1 MGSTCS
7 HGSTA
12 CEGNRDVLVAG
23 GGKTFTATK
32 VTVTHDVA
40 AYEVVLV
47 PVVRGLEAV
56 VAASPP
62 KFGSVPVTVE
72 DRRGELV
79 HLALL
84 PATRCQ
90 EDVRFMPPLWCVD
103 KRDGEEPNM
112 EMDTIDLNLIL
123 SILHPNEDKA
133 VSRPARNVTSNIQ
146 IPGECV

>member
-1 MGSTCS
+1 M
-7 HGSTA
+7 
-12 CEGNRDVLVAG
+12 
-23 GGKTFTATK
+23 
-32 VTVTHDVA
+32 THDVA

-62 KFGSVPVTVE
+62 KLGSVPVTVE

-84 PATRCQ
+84 PATRYQ
-90 EDVRFMPPLWCVD
+90 EDVRFMPPFWCVD
-103 KRDGEEPNM
+103 KRDGEDSDM

-133 VSRPARNVTSNIQ
+133 ESRPVRNATPTIH
-146 IPGECV
+146 IPGERV